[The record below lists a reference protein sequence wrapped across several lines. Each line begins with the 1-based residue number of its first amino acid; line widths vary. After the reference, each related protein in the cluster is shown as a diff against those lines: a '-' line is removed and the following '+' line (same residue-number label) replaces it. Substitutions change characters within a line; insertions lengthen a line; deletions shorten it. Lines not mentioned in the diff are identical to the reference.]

1 MVTKMDRLTVN
12 SVSHDERYTLK
23 CMCKLSNFG
32 LPEWEYNCRDYCDLN
47 ADDCEY
53 CGIREAF
60 DRLAAYEDT
69 GLTPE
74 EITTL
79 IADNENLH
87 RLVDAAQKILWSS
100 DTEEQE

>member
-1 MVTKMDRLTVN
+1 MDNRLTIK
-12 SVSHDERYTLK
+12 SEIIDGHYTLI
-23 CMCKLSNFG
+23 CMRFCG
-32 LPEWEYNCRDYCDLN
+32 GRVP
-47 ADDCEY
+47 DDGYACYEY
-53 CGIREAF
+53 CGEDGSCEKCGIQQSF

-87 RLVDAAQKILWSS
+87 RLVDVAQKILWSS